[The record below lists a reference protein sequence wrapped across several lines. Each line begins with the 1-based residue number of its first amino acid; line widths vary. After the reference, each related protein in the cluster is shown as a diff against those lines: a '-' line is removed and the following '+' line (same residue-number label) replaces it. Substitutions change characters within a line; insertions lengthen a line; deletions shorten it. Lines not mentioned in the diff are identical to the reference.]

1 MIMMLGWRN
10 WLDAEDFT
18 SATIT
23 GGSYAAAYPITNVR
37 TRRLISAARSTDAT
51 AGSTYGVIDLGT
63 SRSWRFLTFVGNN
76 LTASATIR
84 LRAASSQAA
93 LTGTPPVDTTFD
105 AWVSPNTPDN
115 TSVNKPTAV
124 CLEGADRSYRWLRFD
139 VADTGNPDGAIEIE
153 HVGVW
158 EGYTPPHQFDIGARS
173 GIESF
178 SAVDESVGLAEY
190 FFVRGNGRANQFGVS
205 LVDDDAADAWQDI
218 QRYCDI
224 HRPCFF
230 LHDAAEPARWIRRS
244 YLCRMRVLSS
254 IEYPQ
259 PTWRTIGA
267 EVKEWLA

>member
-1 MIMMLGWRN
+1 MVMMLGWKN

-23 GGSYAAAYPITNVR
+23 GGSYAAAYPATNLR
-37 TRRLISAARSTDAT
+37 TRRLIQAARTTDAT
-51 AGSTYGVIDLGT
+51 TGSTYGVIDLGQ
-63 SRSWRFLTFVGNN
+63 SRTWRFLSFVGNN
-76 LTASATIR
+76 LTSSATIR
-84 LRAASSQAA
+84 VRGASSEAA
-93 LTGTPPVDTTFD
+93 LTSSPTFDQTFD
-105 AWVSPNTPDN
+105 AWVSPNTP
-115 TSVNKPTAV
+115 TSTDGNKPTAV
-124 CLEGADRSYRWLRFD
+124 CLASADQTTRWLRFD
-139 VADTGNPDGAIEIE
+139 ITDTSNPDGVVEIE
-153 HVGVW
+153 HLGVW
-158 EGYTPPHQFDIGARS
+158 QGYTPPHQYDIGART
-173 GIESF
+173 GVESY

-190 FFVRGNGRANQFGVS
+190 FFVRGNGRAKQFGIS
-205 LVDDDAADAWQDI
+205 FVDDDAADAWQDI

-244 YLCRMRVLSS
+244 YLCRLRVLSS